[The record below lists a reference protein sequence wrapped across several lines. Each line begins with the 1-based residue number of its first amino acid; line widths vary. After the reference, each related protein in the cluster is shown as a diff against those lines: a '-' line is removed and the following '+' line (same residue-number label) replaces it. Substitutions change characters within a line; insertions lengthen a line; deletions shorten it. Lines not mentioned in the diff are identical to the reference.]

1 MMKSAYHALIGYIQ
15 IKDGFNFC
23 FWVGQKMPWIQDP
36 YPLEYL
42 EQAWWIVDIIFLK
55 TAKSY
60 GNNNY
65 KRSWNS
71 REVDLF
77 KLSWQ
82 PPAFIVNLS
91 FDAHRG
97 VSVRKSSSRLLV
109 VTQKWYDRYETSR
122 APNTKPLFPWDMFL
136 CLGLLMRCRNMRAYS
151 SQKADLSLLKISCS

>member
-82 PPAFIVNLS
+82 PPAFSFILS
-91 FDAHRG
+91 WTWVLMHIEGSLWEKVHQGFWWLHRNDMIGMKLQEPQTQSHFSRGICFYVWGYLWDAG
-97 VSVRKSSSRLLV
+97 I
-109 VTQKWYDRYETSR
+109 WEPI
-122 APNTKPLFPWDMFL
+122 A
-136 CLGLLMRCRNMRAYS
+136 
-151 SQKADLSLLKISCS
+151 LKRQT